1 MSDLSPEISDKS
13 VVHYFVDEAGD
24 DVLFSARGESLV
36 GTEGCSKCFIIGVLM
51 VTDPVALAADL
62 LALRESLL
70 ADPYF
75 KDVPSMQPSRK
86 KTALAFHAKDD
97 VPEVR
102 REVFRTLLK
111 HEMKFFAV
119 VRQKSA
125 LLTYV
130 RERNL
135 RDAEYRYR
143 PTDLYDTTVSR
154 AFKDRLHVADE
165 CNVTFARRG
174 SSDRTRAFQAAL
186 KTARGRFEAKWERKV
201 ESTLH
206 VAVSTPPRT
215 VPLQAADYL
224 LWALQRFYERGEDRF
239 LQLMWDKVSLVH
251 AVDQREKTAWGTYY
265 TKKKPPFT
273 AVLEE

>member
-1 MSDLSPEISDKS
+1 MSDSSPETSDKS
-13 VVHYFVDEAGD
+13 AAHYFVDEAGD

-36 GTEGCSKCFIIGVLM
+36 GTEGCSKCFIIGALM
-51 VTDPVALAADL
+51 VADPVALATDL

-75 KDVPSMQPSRK
+75 RDVPSMQPSRK
-86 KTALAFHAKDD
+86 KTALTFHAKDD

-135 RDAEYRYR
+135 RDTEYRYR
-143 PTDLYDTTVSR
+143 PTDLYDTTVAR
-154 AFKDRLHVADE
+154 VFKDRLHVADV

-186 KTARGRFEAKWERKV
+186 ETARGRFEAKWERTIV
-201 ESTLH
+201 STLN

-224 LWALQRFYERGEDRF
+224 LWALQRFYERDEDRF
-239 LQLMWDKVSLVH
+239 LKLIWDKVSLVH
-251 AVDQREKTAWGTYY
+251 AVDERDRNAWGTYY
-265 TKKKPPFT
+265 TKKKPPFK
-273 AVLEE
+273 AV